1 MRFMINTELLH
12 LLETNDSLDI
22 LRDSISYQLQK
33 LNNVEKT
40 IEGRDWL
47 SELPAIVREK
57 FDNYKEDYEKLS
69 RILNSESQEMNAE
82 MNKGYYYWRLV
93 RSACKTYR
101 DDLKE
106 YDMQLNQEF
115 NFQETQAISENNL
128 LEECIGTLERHTIEN
143 KD

>member
-1 MRFMINTELLH
+1 MRFMINPELLH

-22 LRDSISYQLQK
+22 LRDSVSYQLQK

-40 IEGRDWL
+40 MEGRDWHT
-47 SELPAIVREK
+47 ELPAIVREK
-57 FDNYKEDYEKLS
+57 FDNYKEDYEKLF
-69 RILNSESQEMNAE
+69 RILNSEPQEMNAE

-101 DDLKE
+101 NDLKE

-115 NFQETQAISENNL
+115 NIQETQAISENNL
-128 LEECIGTLERHTIEN
+128 LEECIGTLERHTVEN

>member
-1 MRFMINTELLH
+1 MRVMINTELLH

-22 LRDSISYQLQK
+22 LRDSVSYQLQK

-40 IEGRDWL
+40 SEGRDWH
-47 SELPAIVREK
+47 SEMPSMVREK
-57 FDNYKEDYEKLS
+57 FDNYKEDYEKLF
-69 RILNSESQEMNAE
+69 RILNSEPQEMSAE
-82 MNKGYYYWRLV
+82 MNKGYYYWRLM

-128 LEECIGTLERHTIEN
+128 LEECIGTLERHTVEN